1 MVATA
6 LEYAD
11 GSAALIAMML
21 ARLLL
26 ALAGAVHK
34 PVLEMLPALAVQ
46 FTAVLLVPFTVA

>member
-26 ALAGAVHK
+26 ALAGAVYK